1 MDVPISMEII
11 MNIERYLDRYKID
24 QMSPQNMSDDY
35 AMRVAAEVLIQFA
48 ADQLEADPSLWPA
61 FIEKYGEY
69 AADWIM
75 PKFG

>member
-1 MDVPISMEII
+1 MEII

-24 QMSPQNMSDDY
+24 QMTTQDMGDDY
-35 AMRVAAEVLIQFA
+35 DTLLAAAVLIQFA

-61 FIEKYGEY
+61 FIEKYGER